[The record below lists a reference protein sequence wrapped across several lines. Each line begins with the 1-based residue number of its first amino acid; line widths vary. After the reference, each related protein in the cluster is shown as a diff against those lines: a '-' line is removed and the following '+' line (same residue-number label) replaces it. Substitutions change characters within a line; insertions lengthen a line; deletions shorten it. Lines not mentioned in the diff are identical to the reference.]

1 MSGRCVFGLIADA
14 YLPIERVT
22 MSSSSQT
29 LACVPSVYF
38 EEVERWETGSG
49 CLALAGDSRAMRRLR
64 LQVERIGP
72 HFRTVMLRGEMGT
85 GKERVARALDDR
97 TGSAGDPFVVRHA
110 TSLSE
115 LVADENNDSIRTLA
129 QTVGGGTLF
138 VDRAEDLSP
147 GAQWLLLRLLE
158 QRVGLRLIAST
169 SRDLR
174 RLMTAGRFVEEL
186 YHRLAMVEITIEP
199 LRGRREDIPGLAMQ
213 LVGQFAVQYDK
224 RIDSIASDALVIL
237 EKHTWPGNL
246 RELEN
251 VVRNGVLRCEGISL
265 GVDDL
270 SLLVEPTASK
280 EDHEIET
287 PQRLQDVID
296 RHVLHVMRECSGNK
310 VRAAEVLGISRST
323 LYRMLEGCSSE
334 G

>member
-1 MSGRCVFGLIADA
+1 MSGCCVFGLIAEN
-14 YLPIERVT
+14 YSPIERVT
-22 MSSSSQT
+22 MSTSSQT
-29 LACVPSVYF
+29 LACLPSVCF
-38 EEVERWETGSG
+38 EEVERCETGSG

-72 HFRTVMLRGEMGT
+72 HFRTVLLRGEMGT
-85 GKERVARALDDR
+85 GKERVARALHDR
-97 TGSAGDPFVVRHA
+97 SGSAGDPFVVRRA
-110 TSLSE
+110 ASLSE
-115 LVADENNDSIRTLA
+115 LAADENNDSIRTLA
-129 QTVGGGTLF
+129 QTLGGGTLF

-174 RLMTAGRFVEEL
+174 RLMAAGRFVEEL

-199 LRGRREDIPGLAMQ
+199 LRGRTEDIPGLAMR
-213 LVGQFAVQYDK
+213 LVAQFAAQYNK
-224 RIDSIASDALVIL
+224 RIDSIACEALARL
-237 EKHTWPGNL
+237 EGHTWPGNL

-251 VVRNGVLRCEGISL
+251 VVRNGVLRCEGIVL

-270 SLLVEPTASK
+270 PSLGEPTAFTK
-280 EDHEIET
+280 DQDLKT

-323 LYRMLEGCSSE
+323 LYRMLEGCS
-334 G
+334 

>member
-22 MSSSSQT
+22 MSTFSQT
-29 LACVPSVYF
+29 LACVPSVCF
-38 EEVERWETGSG
+38 EEVERWEAGPR
-49 CLALAGDSRAMRRLR
+49 CLALAGDSRVMRRLR

-72 HFRTVMLRGEMGT
+72 HFRTVLLRGETGT
-85 GKERVARALDDR
+85 GKEQVARALHDR
-97 TGSAGDPFVVRHA
+97 TGSAGDQFVVRHA
-110 TSLSE
+110 ASLNE
-115 LVADENNDSIRTLA
+115 LAAEETRNSLQTLA
-129 QTVGGGTLF
+129 QSGGGGTLF
-138 VDRAEDLSP
+138 VDGAEHLSP
-147 GAQWLLLRLLE
+147 AAQLLMLRLLE
-158 QRVGLRLIAST
+158 QRAGLRMIVSTSRGLRRLIA
-169 SRDLR
+169 
-174 RLMTAGRFVEEL
+174 AGRFVEGL

-213 LVGQFAVQYDK
+213 LVGQFAAQYDK

-237 EKHTWPGNL
+237 EKHTWLGNL

-265 GVDDL
+265 GVDDV